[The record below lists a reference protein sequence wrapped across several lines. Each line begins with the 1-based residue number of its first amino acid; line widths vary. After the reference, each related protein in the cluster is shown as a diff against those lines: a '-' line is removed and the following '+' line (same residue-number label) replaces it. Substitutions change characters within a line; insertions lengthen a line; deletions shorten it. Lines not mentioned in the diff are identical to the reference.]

1 MGAATDLNTIPLA
14 IVERIEVL
22 EDGASSLYGSDAI
35 AGVVNIIT
43 RREFDGAQVTMNYG
57 EYGKGDGTQKG
68 VDLAWGTRGDRYSLF
83 LGASWTKQ
91 DPVYARD
98 REQSRFPIPGTGLAF
113 GSGGIPQG
121 RFKIIDPSSG
131 LLRTSCPIPG

>member
-1 MGAATDLNTIPLA
+1 VGSATDLNTIPLA

-43 RREFDGAQVTMNYG
+43 RRDFDGGQVTLNYG
-57 EYGKGDGTQKG
+57 EYSKGDGTQKG
-68 VDLAWGTRGDRYSLF
+68 VDLAWGKSGDRFSLF

-91 DPVYARD
+91 DPVFAKD
-98 REQSRFPIPGTGLAF
+98 REQSRFPIPAPAWRSAAVAF
-113 GSGGIPQG
+113 RRAVSCSPT
-121 RFKIIDPSSG
+121 RTPVRC
-131 LLRTSCPIPG
+131 RTSCPIPA